1 MEQSEIDSF
10 VFKFRH
16 LCRSGRNATLTLRS
30 SAGKAS
36 IDLHV
41 DLGDQQHIPVQQRQ
55 HSRDGPARQR
65 RRLKRAA
72 ARRDAAEQAAN
83 GLSPEEAFILI
94 QAEEAANRTKAEEA
108 KELAKSKAE
117 KALTKPAEGAESGK
131 IEEPSTEAAEAKDSE
146 TAIEK
151 VDEVSDELCPDKDY
165 N

>member
-1 MEQSEIDSF
+1 M
-10 VFKFRH
+10 
-16 LCRSGRNATLTLRS
+16 
-30 SAGKAS
+30 
-36 IDLHV
+36 
-41 DLGDQQHIPVQQRQ
+41 
-55 HSRDGPARQR
+55 
-65 RRLKRAA
+65 KRAA

-165 N
+165 NPREDSTTSQSFKSPPKWKRPPPFDYINLTWRDMPSP